1 MIKRLIIFIFLF
13 IFITCDS
20 NSTLYIKS
28 SNEYISLYPI
38 HSINNNNK
46 NISGLLTPYYTN
58 DLKMLLLI
66 SKEEKG
72 KRVNSV
78 ILNKQISNC
87 TEINLTQYNT
97 FYIEEKYFDMLIE
110 EFSENKNITG
120 EIIIHLS
127 SFGYGNNLQFTSYAG
142 VVISLFSLLSL
153 LYKFIFPKNSRIYL
167 IQKIMLITH
176 ILLIAVFMLMYFFLY
191 TNRNKIIYLF
201 LSIILSNIRSLFFV
215 LSIKFILGFLLLN
228 FEYSKINIFLW
239 TIITFTI
246 DYLVEI
252 LGFFL
257 LDEKSFYLIAP
268 KNCAEGLVL
277 FIFCLISFFTNIK
290 KIKKKLSQPNFTQ
303 TNLLLFLTIKL
314 NFLYCLLINYGGYSL
329 IIIALNILDMTRNI
343 NRQHI
348 YIVSNMLLSDEYFLQ
363 CLLATGITFYYYPRE
378 YPDWFLRPLSFRTIF
393 TVNYTAEINEERIRD
408 NLYDDE
414 VENVKKENLPIV
426 LVNPFYKGINKEGGY
441 HSVFDGLMVGKCVVE
456 EEESIQGEKLV

>member
-1 MIKRLIIFIFLF
+1 MIKRLLIFIFLF

-66 SKEEKG
+66 SKEEKE

-191 TNRNKIIYLF
+191 TKRNKIIYLF
-201 LSIILSNIRSLFFV
+201 L
-215 LSIKFILGFLLLN
+215 
-228 FEYSKINIFLW
+228 
-239 TIITFTI
+239 
-246 DYLVEI
+246 
-252 LGFFL
+252 
-257 LDEKSFYLIAP
+257 
-268 KNCAEGLVL
+268 
-277 FIFCLISFFTNIK
+277 
-290 KIKKKLSQPNFTQ
+290 
-303 TNLLLFLTIKL
+303 
-314 NFLYCLLINYGGYSL
+314 
-329 IIIALNILDMTRNI
+329 
-343 NRQHI
+343 
-348 YIVSNMLLSDEYFLQ
+348 LQ
-363 CLLATGITFYYYPRE
+363 QI
-378 YPDWFLRPLSFRTIF
+378 
-393 TVNYTAEINEERIRD
+393 
-408 NLYDDE
+408 
-414 VENVKKENLPIV
+414 
-426 LVNPFYKGINKEGGY
+426 
-441 HSVFDGLMVGKCVVE
+441 
-456 EEESIQGEKLV
+456 